1 MPDDKSNQGGQDRA
15 RVSAEQ
21 PYEVAYFAQKHGLSQ
36 EKAREIIKQ
45 HGPSR
50 EACDAAAGN
59 Q

>member
-1 MPDDKSNQGGQDRA
+1 MPDDKNKQGAQDRA

-36 EKAREIIKQ
+36 EEARDIIKK

-50 EACDAAAGN
+50 EACDVAAGR
-59 Q
+59 